1 MLYCNQYQITVPIA
15 LYKEENMILDKTEE
29 FVAETKKHLKAG
41 DYVEYGV
48 TANTYATLALVET
61 LKQINETLK
70 LLVPKETK

>member
-1 MLYCNQYQITVPIA
+1 
-15 LYKEENMILDKTEE
+15 MILDKTEE